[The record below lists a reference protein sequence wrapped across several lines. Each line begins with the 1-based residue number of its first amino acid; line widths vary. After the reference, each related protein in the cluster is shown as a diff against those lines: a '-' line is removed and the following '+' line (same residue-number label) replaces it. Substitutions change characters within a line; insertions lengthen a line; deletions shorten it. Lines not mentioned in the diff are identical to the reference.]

1 MRITVCIGLVAVSK
15 HYPVHRN
22 ILRLSENAKHLSL
35 ISADPSALEAVSRTI
50 LTEGNPESLRSRD
63 EHRTEPPD
71 AG

>member
-1 MRITVCIGLVAVSK
+1 MNPESRIPNRFALGTEVTS
-15 HYPVHRN
+15 
-22 ILRLSENAKHLSL
+22 LSE
-35 ISADPSALEAVSRTI
+35 RTI